1 MGTRG
6 GRARIAGCRRLT
18 SSIEHAAKL
27 GRPPLLNPSC
37 PPVSSDAE
45 HVKKHELIRARL
57 ADRSK
62 AETELTNHARL
73 KKDIENSLRGSL
85 KVFGLRLGQ
94 VTKRTFEARILELVD
109 GRPS

>member
-27 GRPPLLNPSC
+27 GRPPILNPSC
-37 PPVSSDAE
+37 PTVSSDAE

-73 KKDIENSLRGSL
+73 KKPAIRQMQFDFLRQPA
-85 KVFGLRLGQ
+85 LRAQSIAASTHLGH
-94 VTKRTFEARILELVD
+94 
-109 GRPS
+109 RPPS